1 MPELK
6 PRTSLVYIIHQ
17 ADILASRIEFEKE
30 WLGEFK
36 KDLEP
41 KKKNYNLNNNSK
53 SSAKT
58 KALGTIKSQGL
69 KNMLHNL

>member
-17 ADILASRIEFEKE
+17 ADILASRIEFEMEYK
-30 WLGEFK
+30 GEFQ

-41 KKKNYNLNNNSK
+41 KKKNFKLNNNTK
-53 SSAKT
+53 S
-58 KALGTIKSQGL
+58 KALKTIESPGL
-69 KNMLHNL
+69 KNMLDSL

>member
-30 WLGEFK
+30 WLGEFQ

-41 KKKNYNLNNNSK
+41 KKKDFKLNNST
-53 SSAKT
+53 KT
-58 KALGTIKSQGL
+58 KALKTIKSPGL
-69 KNMLHNL
+69 KNMLESL